1 MKSAVSD
8 LPETALDQ
16 RIKNDSIKRG
26 CSPASP
32 FRVLSPVDSKNV
44 LIRLIKLVG
53 LFSVGIID
61 LGFKQSGIGLA
72 SAFDGHGLSLNVE
85 YRDAAAEEIG
95 IVFRVDRRLV
105 QLTEFG
111 TALHLPAFF
120 RIQDI
125 AFTVVPQFFRAFV
138 QFRFLLFDEFP

>member
-1 MKSAVSD
+1 M
-8 LPETALDQ
+8 
-16 RIKNDSIKRG
+16 
-26 CSPASP
+26 
-32 FRVLSPVDSKNV
+32 LSPVDSKNV

-111 TALHLPAFF
+111 TAFF